1 MNYVFY
7 IVIVVLILLA
17 LGVKLWRTNND
28 VETKRLVLLQSKTRG
43 RYLLV
48 EKEPNCINIQVTLK
62 DKASGKEE
70 VITKTWPLTDF
81 NVITVPYPNRTPGKF
96 TLFNRDIE
104 YTEIDE
110 RDWNPI
116 TNTSDNREVIASPV
130 FLGNLINERVT
141 ASIVTMGKEVVDAIK
156 GIGKIL
162 NPNHFYIAV
171 VMLMAGIG
179 AVIYIIMPLAGQ
191 FKDVI
196 ATVAANTEKIDMLIK
211 ALGLQ

>member
-1 MNYVFY
+1 MNYMVYLYLVLLFFVFQIY
-7 IVIVVLILLA
+7 RMYNLNKTVDI
-17 LGVKLWRTNND
+17 
-28 VETKRLVLLQSKTRG
+28 KRLVLLQSKTRG

-48 EKEPNCINIQVTLK
+48 NKETNCINIQVVIK
-62 DKASGKEE
+62 DKVSGKDE

-81 NVITVPYPNRTPGKF
+81 NVITVPYPQGGGFAFLK
-96 TLFNRDIE
+96 RDIE
-104 YTEIDE
+104 YVEIDE

-162 NPNHFYIAV
+162 NPSHFYLSV
-171 VMLMAGIG
+171 VMILAGLG
-179 AVIYIIMPLAGQ
+179 AVIYIIMPLAEQ

-196 ATVAANTEKIDMLIK
+196 ATVAANTDKIDMLIK
-211 ALGLQ
+211 ALNIIQ

>member
-1 MNYVFY
+1 MNYMIYIYLVLLFFVFQIY
-7 IVIVVLILLA
+7 RMYKLNKIV
-17 LGVKLWRTNND
+17 D
-28 VETKRLVLLQSKTRG
+28 TKRLVLLQSKTRG

-48 EKEPNCINIQVTLK
+48 NKETNSVNIQVALK
-62 DKASGKEE
+62 DKVSGKEE

-81 NVITVPYPNRTPGKF
+81 NVITVPYPQGGGFSFLK
-96 TLFNRDIE
+96 RDIE
-104 YTEIDE
+104 YVELDE

-162 NPNHFYIAV
+162 NPSHFYLAV

-179 AVIYIIMPLAGQ
+179 AVIYIIMPLAEQ

-196 ATVAANTEKIDMLIK
+196 TTVAANTEKIDMLIK

>member
-1 MNYVFY
+1 MNYMIYVY
-7 IVIVVLILLA
+7 LVIVFLLFQ
-17 LGVKLWRTNND
+17 GYRLWRLNRI
-28 VETKRLVLLQSKTRG
+28 VETNRLVLLQSKTRG

-48 EKEPNCINIQVTLK
+48 PKEPNSINIQVTLK
-62 DKASGKEE
+62 DKVSGKDE

-81 NVITVPYPNRTPGKF
+81 NVITVPYPQGNGFSFLK
-96 TLFNRDIE
+96 RDIE

-156 GIGKIL
+156 GIGKMI
-162 NPNHFYIAV
+162 NPNHFY
-171 VMLMAGIG
+171 L
-179 AVIYIIMPLAGQ
+179 AVIMILAAVGFVIYQIMPVVTQL
-191 FKDVI
+191 KDVI
-196 ATVAANTEKIDMLIK
+196 LTVATNTEKLDLVMK
-211 ALGLQ
+211 ALGIE